1 VRLANKA
8 LYMKKV
14 VQRQYVVASNLTIMV
29 VPVVLEIRLASRKPS
44 ETARMLPIKYSALLL
59 V

>member
-1 VRLANKA
+1 MRLANKA

-14 VQRQYVVASNLTIMV
+14 VQRHYVVASNLTIMV
-29 VPVVLEIRLASRKPS
+29 VPVVLEIRLAIRKPS
-44 ETARMLPIKYSALLL
+44 KTARMLPIKYSALLL